1 MKREPGLDLL
11 RCVALL
17 CVITFH
23 GFLYNGYYREHQA
36 GAAMLLAGS
45 VRWLSVSCV
54 GLFLMLTG
62 YLKSG
67 RTELRACYRGLP
79 SVLLGYLLAAAVSIP
94 VRHFFLGDPQPLFI
108 WVRRLLGFRG
118 VYYGWYV
125 EMYVGLMLLS
135 PFVNRGLMAQPSWGG
150 LLALGAVLLAVTALP
165 GATPLELA
173 PAYWRSMYPLT
184 YYVLGALVRRFQPEI
199 PPWAGLAGAL
209 LTALGLG
216 AATVLSTGGDLSG
229 AFTQE
234 FGDLWIVVMVV
245 CLFVGLYRVRPGGR
259 LGRLLSWGAGGCFG
273 GYLLSHLLD
282 AWCYRLIP
290 GWRTPGR
297 YPLLFLTVT
306 VPIFLCSILGG
317 KLLELGCKQ
326 LLKLGRR
333 RAPCLR

>member
-1 MKREPGLDLL
+1 MEIQEVSFLMKREPGLDLL

-23 GFLYNGYYREHQA
+23 GFLYNGYYREPQA
-36 GAAMLLAGS
+36 GGAMLLAGS

-54 GLFLMLTG
+54 GLFLMLAG

-135 PFVNRGLMAQPSWGG
+135 PFVNRGLMAQPSRGG

-199 PPWAGLAGAL
+199 PPLGGPGRSAPHGPWPGGGHGAVHRGRPERGLYPGVRRPVDCGFGGVPVRGPLPGASGRAPGAAAL
-209 LTALGLG
+209 L
-216 AATVLSTGGDLSG
+216 
-229 AFTQE
+229 
-234 FGDLWIVVMVV
+234 
-245 CLFVGLYRVRPGGR
+245 GGR
-259 LGRLLSWGAGGCFG
+259 GLFRRVSPVPPSGRLVLPADTGVENPGAIPPVVPDGHRSHFPLLHSGGQAPGAG
-273 GYLLSHLLD
+273 
-282 AWCYRLIP
+282 
-290 GWRTPGR
+290 
-297 YPLLFLTVT
+297 V
-306 VPIFLCSILGG
+306 
-317 KLLELGCKQ
+317 
-326 LLKLGRR
+326 
-333 RAPCLR
+333 